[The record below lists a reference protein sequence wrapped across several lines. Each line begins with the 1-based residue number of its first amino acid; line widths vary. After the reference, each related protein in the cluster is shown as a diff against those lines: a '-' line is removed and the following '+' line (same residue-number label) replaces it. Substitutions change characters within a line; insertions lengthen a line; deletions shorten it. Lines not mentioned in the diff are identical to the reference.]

1 MTLTNMVGVRCCFKL
16 LCAIVVLILLH
27 MNNPC
32 TGCSEGERQALLAL
46 KQGLVA
52 DYGDPF
58 FSWGRE
64 AQNKD
69 CCKWDGVHCS
79 NQTGHVV
86 ELDLQYLGLQG
97 KISPKLIE
105 LQHLEYLDLS
115 GNNFSGSQIPDF
127 IGSLSNLRY
136 LDLSYANFGGL
147 IPYQLGNL
155 TNLEHLDLK
164 YSVSLYAKNVYWL
177 PNLSR
182 LKYLDLSFVNLSD
195 VVGWLEAVNMLPK
208 LTNLTL
214 QMCNLPH
221 PVISSVSHLNSS
233 KSLVHVYIA
242 QNNLNSSIFQLL
254 PGPHPNLVYLDLSE
268 NNLSGRIPESI
279 GQMSNLVDLYLYKN
293 KLSGRIPESIGQMS
307 NLVYLHLYENK
318 LSGRIPESIGQM
330 SNLEFIDLHM
340 NSFEGVIS
348 ETHFS
353 KLSKLRY
360 LDLSSNS
367 LVLNFSF
374 DWVPPFQLRLITLG
388 SCKMGP
394 YFPKWLRTQ
403 KSYYWLDISDAGI
416 SDTIPTWFWDLPNE
430 FVYKD
435 LSRNQIRG
443 NLRSELACDF
453 LNVSW
458 NQLEGPIP
466 SILSSVSLLDLSNNK
481 FSGSAPL
488 LCTSTTEK
496 RDLQY
501 LDLSSNNVSGDLPDC
516 WIHFQQLVFL
526 DLSNNSLSGK
536 IPTTMGYL
544 FGIETLKLNNN
555 RFVGE
560 LPSQLKNCTKLTLV
574 DVGENKLSGLI
585 PEWLGENLLN
595 LTIIIL
601 RSNQF
606 YRSIPPQLCHLT
618 HLQILDLSM
627 NNISGTIPKC
637 LNNWTT
643 LAQKGTS
650 TLTMAHV
657 TRSRYYID
665 EEYVTWKGLRSKYKS
680 TLGLLKSI
688 DLSCNKLSGEIP
700 IEITYLVG
708 VVSLNLSRNRLTGQI
723 PSRIGNLQELD
734 SLDLSR
740 NQINGRIPTSL
751 SWIYRL
757 SMLDL
762 SENNLSGKIPIGTQ
776 LQTFDFAYGGNPLL
790 CGEPLPRT
798 CSEEEKGPG
807 QSVYVNEDDKDGLIT
822 QGFYISMGLGFAVGF
837 WGVCGTLL
845 LNKSCRYTYFNFLT
859 FLNDWLYVK
868 VEIIKQR
875 ILNK

>member
-1 MTLTNMVGVRCCFKL
+1 MVGVRCCFKL
-16 LCAIVVLILLH
+16 LYEIVVVILLH

-32 TGCSEGERQALLAL
+32 IGCSERERQALLAL

-52 DYGDPF
+52 DDRDPF
-58 FSWGRE
+58 LSWGRE

-69 CCKWDGVHCS
+69 CCEWDGVYCS

-86 ELDLQYLGLQG
+86 KLDVGHQSLRG

-115 GNNFSGSQIPDF
+115 GNNFSGTQIPDF

-136 LDLSYANFGGL
+136 LDLSHANFGGL

-155 TNLEHLDLK
+155 RNLHYLDLN
-164 YSVSLYAKNVYWL
+164 YPSGSIYAKNLYWL

-182 LKYLDLSFVNLSD
+182 LKYLDLSFVNLSSD
-195 VVGWLEAVNMLPK
+195 VGWLEAVNMLPK

-214 QMCNLPH
+214 QICNLPP
-221 PVISSVSHLNSS
+221 PVISSVSLLNSS
-233 KSLVHVYIA
+233 KSLVHVDLYK
-242 QNNLNSSIFQLL
+242 NNLNSSIFQWL
-254 PGPHPNLVYLDLSE
+254 PGTHTNLVYLRLS
-268 NNLSGRIPESI
+268 
-279 GQMSNLVDLYLYKN
+279 K
-293 KLSGRIPESIGQMS
+293 
-307 NLVYLHLYENK
+307 NK

-330 SNLEFIDLHM
+330 SNLEFINLRK
-340 NSFEGVIS
+340 NSLEGVIS
-348 ETHFS
+348 ETYFS

-360 LDLSSNS
+360 LDLSFNS

-374 DWVPPFQLRLITLG
+374 DWVPPFQLHQIRLG

-403 KSYYWLDISDAGI
+403 KSYDWLDISDAGI
-416 SDTIPTWFWDLPNE
+416 SDTIPSWFWDLQNKL
-430 FVYKD
+430 VYKD

-443 NLRSELACDF
+443 NLRSELASNY

-466 SILSSVSLLDLSNNK
+466 SILPNVSILDLSNNK
-481 FSGSAPL
+481 FSGSASF
-488 LCTSTTEK
+488 LCTSTTEESN
-496 RDLQY
+496 LTN
-501 LDLSSNNVSGDLPDC
+501 LDLSSNHVSGELPDC
-516 WIHFQQLVFL
+516 WIHFRQLVFL
-526 DLSNNSLSGK
+526 DLSDNSLSGK

-544 FGIETLKLNNN
+544 FSIETLKLNNN

-560 LPSQLKNCTKLTLV
+560 LPSQLKNCRNLILV

-585 PEWLGENLLN
+585 PKWLGENLLN
-595 LTIIIL
+595 LAIIIL

-606 YRSIPPQLCHLT
+606 YRIIPPQLCHLT
-618 HLQILDLSM
+618 QLQILDLSM

-637 LNNWTT
+637 LNTWTT
-643 LAQKGTS
+643 LAQNGHSSPRIKHPTIFQWRES
-650 TLTMAHV
+650 FYDLP
-657 TRSRYYID
+657 YDD
-665 EEYVTWKGLRSKYKS
+665 EASLTWKGVRSKYKS
-680 TLGLLKSI
+680 ILGLVKSI

-700 IEITYLVG
+700 TEITYLVG
-708 VVSLNLSRNRLTGQI
+708 LVSLNLSRNRLTGQI

-740 NQINGRIPTSL
+740 NQINGRIPISI
-751 SWIYRL
+751 SRINRIGY
-757 SMLDL
+757 LDL
-762 SENNLSGKIPIGTQ
+762 SENNLSGKIPISTQ
-776 LQTFDFAYGGNPLL
+776 LQTFDSAYGGNPLL

-807 QSVYVNEDDKDGLIT
+807 QTVLVNEDDKDGLIT

-845 LNKSCRYTYFNFLT
+845 LNRSCRYTYFNFLT
-859 FLNDWLYVK
+859 FLNDWLYMK
-868 VEIIKQR
+868 AEIIRQR

>member
-32 TGCSEGERQALLAL
+32 TGCSERERQALLAL
-46 KQGLVA
+46 KQGLGA
-52 DYGDPF
+52 LDDGDPF
-58 FSWGRE
+58 HSWGRE

-86 ELDLQYLGLQG
+86 KLELYALQG

-105 LQHLEYLDLS
+105 LQHLEYLVLTW
-115 GNNFSGSQIPDF
+115 NNFNGSQIPDF

-136 LDLSYANFGGL
+136 LDLSQANFGGL

-164 YSVSLYAKNVYWL
+164 YSVSLYAKNLYWL

-208 LTNLTL
+208 LTDLRL
-214 QMCNLPH
+214 PMCNLPP
-221 PVISSVSHLNSS
+221 PVISSVSLLNSS
-233 KSLVHVYIA
+233 KSLVHVDLY
-242 QNNLNSSIFQLL
+242 NNSLDSSISQLL
-254 PGPHPNLVYLDLSE
+254 PGTHTNLVYLDLS
-268 NNLSGRIPESI
+268 
-279 GQMSNLVDLYLYKN
+279 
-293 KLSGRIPESIGQMS
+293 
-307 NLVYLHLYENK
+307 ENK

-330 SNLEFIDLHM
+330 SNLNSIDLHM

-353 KLSKLRY
+353 KLSKLSY

-367 LVLNFSF
+367 LVLNFSS
-374 DWVPPFQLRLITLG
+374 DWVPPFQLVEIRLR

-394 YFPKWLRTQ
+394 YFPEWLRTQ
-403 KSYYWLDISDAGI
+403 KSYTRLDISDAGI
-416 SDTIPTWFWDLPNE
+416 SDTIPTWFWDLRTDLRNDI
-430 FVYKD
+430 VYKD
-435 LSRNQIRG
+435 LSCNQIRG
-443 NLRSELACDF
+443 NLRSELTGDF

-466 SILSSVSLLDLSNNK
+466 SILSNVSSLDLSNNK
-481 FSGSAPL
+481 FSGLASL
-488 LCTSTTEK
+488 LCTSTTETSK
-496 RDLQY
+496 LEY
-501 LDLSSNNVSGDLPDC
+501 LDLSSNHVSEDLPDC
-516 WIHFQQLVFL
+516 WIRFQRLVFL
-526 DLSNNSLSGK
+526 DLSNNFLSGK

-544 FGIETLKLNNN
+544 FSIETLKLNNN

-560 LPSQLKNCTKLTLV
+560 LPSQLKNCTRLTLV

-595 LTIIIL
+595 LAIIIL

-637 LNNWTT
+637 LNKWTT

-650 TLTMAHV
+650 TLTMHHE
-657 TRSRYYID
+657 SLLWHFID
-665 EEYVTWKGLRSKYKS
+665 EENVTWKGARSKYKN
-680 TLGLLKSI
+680 TLGLVKSI

-700 IEITYLVG
+700 TEITYLVG
-708 VVSLNLSRNRLTGQI
+708 VVSLNLSRNQLTGQI
-723 PSRIGNLQELD
+723 PSRIGNLEELD

-740 NQINGRIPTSL
+740 NMINGRIPTSI
-751 SWIYRL
+751 SRINRIGY
-757 SMLDL
+757 LDL
-762 SENNLSGKIPIGTQ
+762 SQNNLSGKIPIGTQ
-776 LQTFDFAYGGNPLL
+776 LQTFDSAYGGNPLL
-790 CGEPLPRT
+790 CGKPLPRT
-798 CSEEEKGPG
+798 CPEEEKGSG
-807 QSVYVNEDDKDGLIT
+807 QSVLVNEDDKDGLIT

-845 LNKSCRYTYFNFLT
+845 LNRSCRYTYFNFLT
-859 FLNDWLYVK
+859 FLNDWLYVN

>member
-16 LCAIVVLILLH
+16 LYAIVVLILLH

-32 TGCSEGERQALLAL
+32 IGCSERERQALLAL
-46 KQGLVA
+46 KQGLVV
-52 DYGDPF
+52 DYIDPF
-58 FSWGRE
+58 LSWGRE

-69 CCKWDGVHCS
+69 CCEWDGVHCS
-79 NQTGHVV
+79 DQTGHVV
-86 ELDLQYLGLQG
+86 KLDLRYQHLQG

-105 LQHLEYLDLS
+105 LQHLEHLDLS
-115 GNNFSGSQIPDF
+115 GNNFSRSQIPDF
-127 IGSLSNLRY
+127 IGSLSNLIY
-136 LDLSYANFGGL
+136 LDLSHANFGGL

-155 TNLEHLDLK
+155 RNLEHLDLGYQDDFK
-164 YSVSLYAKNVYWL
+164 YSGSIYAKNLYWL

-182 LKYLDLSFVNLSD
+182 LKDLNLNSVNLSD

-208 LTNLTL
+208 LTNLML
-214 QMCNLPH
+214 PMCNLPP
-221 PVISSVSHLNSS
+221 PVISSVSLLNSS
-233 KSLVHVYIA
+233 KSLVQVDLSK
-242 QNNLNSSIFQLL
+242 NNLNSSIFQLL
-254 PGPHPNLVYLDLSE
+254 PGAYTNLVSLDLSE
-268 NNLSGRIPESI
+268 
-279 GQMSNLVDLYLYKN
+279 N

-307 NLVYLHLYENK
+307 NLVFL
-318 LSGRIPESIGQM
+318 
-330 SNLEFIDLHM
+330 DLHM

-353 KLSKLRY
+353 KLSELRF

-374 DWVPPFQLRLITLG
+374 DWVPPFQLVQISLG

-403 KSYYWLDISDAGI
+403 KSYRWLDISDAGI
-416 SDTIPTWFWDLPNE
+416 SDTIPTWFWEFWENE
-430 FVYKD
+430 VEYMD
-435 LSRNQIRG
+435 LSHNQLRG
-443 NLRSELACDF
+443 NLRSELASSY

-466 SILSSVSLLDLSNNK
+466 SILSTVLTLDLSNNK
-481 FSGSAPL
+481 FSGSASF
-488 LCTSTTEK
+488 LCTGTTEE
-496 RDLQY
+496 RNLSY
-501 LDLSSNNVSGDLPDC
+501 LDLSSNHVSGELSDC
-516 WIHFQQLVFL
+516 WIHFQQLDFL

-544 FGIETLKLNNN
+544 FSIKTLKLNNN

-560 LPSQLKNCTKLTLV
+560 LPSQLKNCEELTLV

-595 LTIIIL
+595 LSIIIL
-601 RSNQF
+601 QSNQF

-637 LNNWTT
+637 LNNLTT
-643 LAQKGTS
+643 LAQNGHS
-650 TLTMAHV
+650 
-657 TRSRYYID
+657 SPSIIRYTTFWW
-665 EEYVTWKGLRSKYKS
+665 EESSYDLPYEYEESLTWKGVRSKYKS
-680 TLGLLKSI
+680 ILGLVKSI

-700 IEITYLVG
+700 TEITYLVG
-708 VVSLNLSRNRLTGQI
+708 LVSLNLSRNQLTGQI

-740 NQINGRIPTSL
+740 NQINGRIPISI
-751 SWIYRL
+751 SWINRIGY
-757 SMLDL
+757 LDL
-762 SENNLSGKIPIGTQ
+762 SENNLSGKIPISTQ

-790 CGEPLPRT
+790 CGEPLRRT
-798 CSEEEKGPG
+798 CPEEEKGSG
-807 QSVYVNEDDKDGLIT
+807 QSVLVNEDDKDGLIT
-822 QGFYISMGLGFAVGF
+822 RGFYISMGLGFAVGF

-845 LNKSCRYTYFNFLT
+845 LNRSCRYTYFNFLT
-859 FLNDWLYVK
+859 FLNDWIAGTFETTCFPS
-868 VEIIKQR
+868 VEDGCNEGLLFVLVFEYLSDDKGSH
-875 ILNK
+875 

>member
-32 TGCSEGERQALLAL
+32 IGCSERERQALLAL
-46 KQGLVA
+46 KQGLVFV
-52 DYGDPF
+52 YVYISNPF
-58 FSWGRE
+58 LSWGRE

-69 CCKWDGVHCS
+69 CCEWDGVHCS

-86 ELDLQYLGLQG
+86 KLELYGLQG

-115 GNNFSGSQIPDF
+115 GNNFSRSQIPDF

-136 LDLSYANFGGL
+136 LDLSHANFSGL

-155 TNLEHLDLK
+155 TNLEYLDLR
-164 YSVSLYAKNVYWL
+164 YQDYPSRSIYAKNLYWL

-208 LTNLTL
+208 LTNLAL
-214 QMCNLPH
+214 RECNLPP
-221 PVISSVSHLNSS
+221 PVISSVSLLNSS
-233 KSLVHVYIA
+233 KSLVHVDLY
-242 QNNLNSSIFQLL
+242 NNSLDSSIFQWL
-254 PGPHPNLVYLDLSE
+254 PGSIGQMSNLVYLDLSE
-268 NNLSGRIPESI
+268 NKLSGRIPESI
-279 GQMSNLVDLYLYKN
+279 GQMSNLVDLD
-293 KLSGRIPESIGQMS
+293 LS
-307 NLVYLHLYENK
+307 ENK
-318 LSGRIPESIGQM
+318 LSGRIT
-330 SNLEFIDLHM
+330 
-340 NSFEGVIS
+340 

-367 LVLNFSF
+367 LLLNFSF
-374 DWVPPFQLRLITLG
+374 DWVPPFQLLDIRLG

-394 YFPKWLRTQ
+394 YFPEWLRTQ
-403 KSYYWLDISDAGI
+403 ISYEWLDISDAGI
-416 SDTIPTWFWDLPNE
+416 SDTIPTWFWDLRNE

-443 NLRSELACDF
+443 NLRSELTCDF

-466 SILSSVSLLDLSNNK
+466 SILSSVSSLDLSNNK
-481 FSGSAPL
+481 FSGLASL
-488 LCTSTTEK
+488 LCTSTTKKSNLE
-496 RDLQY
+496 Y

-544 FGIETLKLNNN
+544 FSIQTLKLNNN
-555 RFVGE
+555 RFLGE

-595 LTIIIL
+595 LAIIIL

-627 NNISGTIPKC
+627 NNISGTIPQC

-650 TLTMAHV
+650 TLTMHHF
-657 TRSRYYID
+657 SPSWDYID
-665 EEYVTWKGLRSKYKS
+665 EEYVTWKGLRSKYQS

-700 IEITYLVG
+700 TEITYLVG

-751 SWIYRL
+751 SRIYRL

-798 CSEEEKGPG
+798 CSEEEKRPG

>member
-16 LCAIVVLILLH
+16 LYAIVVLILLH

-32 TGCSEGERQALLAL
+32 IGCSDREKQALLAL

-52 DYGDPF
+52 DDNGYGLPF
-58 FSWGRE
+58 WGRE

-69 CCKWDGVHCS
+69 CCEWDGVYCS
-79 NQTGHVV
+79 NHTGHVV
-86 ELDLQYLGLQG
+86 KLDLGFQSLHG
-97 KISPKLIE
+97 KISPKLIA

-115 GNNFSGSQIPDF
+115 WNNFSQSQIPDF

-155 TNLEHLDLK
+155 RNLHYLDLSFQDYLPGST
-164 YSVSLYAKNVYWL
+164 YSIYAKNLYWL

-208 LTNLTL
+208 LTNLSL
-214 QMCNLPH
+214 YWCNLPP
-221 PVISSVSHLNSS
+221 PVISSVSLLNSS
-233 KSLVHVYIA
+233 KSLVHVELHK
-242 QNNLNSSIFQLL
+242 NNLNSSIFQWL
-254 PGPHPNLVYLDLSE
+254 PGTHTNLVYLDLS
-268 NNLSGRIPESI
+268 
-279 GQMSNLVDLYLYKN
+279 KN
-293 KLSGRIPESIGQMS
+293 KLSGRIPESIGQ
-307 NLVYLHLYENK
+307 
-318 LSGRIPESIGQM
+318 I
-330 SNLEFIDLHM
+330 SNLEYIDLRR

-374 DWVPPFQLRLITLG
+374 DFDWVPPFQLHEIRLG

-394 YFPKWLRTQ
+394 YFQKWLRTQ
-403 KSYYWLDISDAGI
+403 KSSDWLDISDAGI
-416 SDTIPTWFWDLPNE
+416 SDTIPTWFWDLRNKL
-430 FVYKD
+430 VYKD

-443 NLRSELACDF
+443 NLRSKLASHS
-453 LNVSW
+453 LNVRW

-466 SILSSVSLLDLSNNK
+466 SILSTVSMLDLSNNK
-481 FSGSAPL
+481 FSGSASF
-488 LCTSTTEK
+488 LCASTTEE
-496 RDLQY
+496 RNLSY
-501 LDLSSNNVSGDLPDC
+501 LDLSSNHVSGELPDC
-516 WIHFQQLVFL
+516 WIYLKQLEFL

-544 FGIETLKLNNN
+544 FSIKTLKLNNN
-555 RFVGE
+555 RFVRE
-560 LPSQLKNCTKLTLV
+560 LPSQLKNCEELTLV

-595 LTIIIL
+595 LAIIIL

-618 HLQILDLSM
+618 DLQILDLSM

-643 LAQKGTS
+643 LAQNGPSSPSIEHSNYFPLGES
-650 TLTMAHV
+650 TIYDLP
-657 TRSRYYID
+657 YDD
-665 EEYVTWKGLRSKYKS
+665 EATLTWKGARLKYKS
-680 TLGLLKSI
+680 TLGLVKSI
-688 DLSCNKLSGEIP
+688 DLSSNMLSGEIP
-700 IEITYLVG
+700 TEITYLVSL
-708 VVSLNLSRNRLTGQI
+708 VSLNLSRNRLTGQI
-723 PSRIGNLQELD
+723 PPRIGNLQELD

-740 NQINGRIPTSL
+740 NQINGRIPISI
-751 SWIYRL
+751 SRIYRIGY
-757 SMLDL
+757 LDL
-762 SENNLSGKIPIGTQ
+762 SQNNLSGKIPIG
-776 LQTFDFAYGGNPLL
+776 N
-790 CGEPLPRT
+790 
-798 CSEEEKGPG
+798 
-807 QSVYVNEDDKDGLIT
+807 
-822 QGFYISMGLGFAVGF
+822 
-837 WGVCGTLL
+837 
-845 LNKSCRYTYFNFLT
+845 
-859 FLNDWLYVK
+859 
-868 VEIIKQR
+868 
-875 ILNK
+875 